1 MERIATTAQDGFSG
15 EFAMK
20 LEEVHLSWR
29 AGTAAAICS
38 IIRAILNC
46 AFVEEGILSSI
57 QDICRN
63 FDTDLCRG
71 SVGWM
76 VL

>member
-1 MERIATTAQDGFSG
+1 MERIAATVQDGFSS

-20 LEEVHLSWR
+20 LEEVLLSCR

-46 AFVEEGILSSI
+46 AFVLEGILSFTAEYSSK
-57 QDICRN
+57 R
-63 FDTDLCRG
+63 
-71 SVGWM
+71 
-76 VL
+76 